1 MKIGISTK
9 QLAKYQCL
17 SFSIEYPCKFTNASN
32 KDGGGSDS
40 EAEQE
45 KLNDLESAL
54 KRYDPNFKNYS
65 NSGASSNAG
74 EGGSGGFVPT
84 AEYYQLHIGTERI
97 RAPELFF
104 QPSFIGYALRET
116 KRKKQIYKIFP
127 S

>member
-1 MKIGISTK
+1 ME
-9 QLAKYQCL
+9 L
-17 SFSIEYPCKFTNASN
+17 SLHNHFKRHSINSIDQ
-32 KDGGGSDS
+32 DGGGSDS

-65 NSGASSNAG
+65 GTSSSTG
-74 EGGSGGFVPT
+74 EGSSGGFVPT

-104 QPSFIGYALRET
+104 QPSFIGYAYNFFNISKEIILMT
-116 KRKKQIYKIFP
+116 VFFFCFF
-127 S
+127 

>member
-1 MKIGISTK
+1 MS
-9 QLAKYQCL
+9 
-17 SFSIEYPCKFTNASN
+17 

-45 KLNDLESAL
+45 KLNDLESVL

-65 NSGASSNAG
+65 NAGASSSTG
-74 EGGSGGFVPT
+74 EGGSAGFVPT

-104 QPSFIGYALRET
+104 QPSMIGYC
-116 KRKKQIYKIFP
+116 YVHC
-127 S
+127 